1 MIIVSNLLVVTL
13 GLMVSV
19 SKLLLLFNTLILD
32 VVSMEFLDVSGFTS
46 TSRLSIIL
54 YISHKN

>member
-46 TSRLSIIL
+46 TSRLSII
-54 YISHKN
+54 